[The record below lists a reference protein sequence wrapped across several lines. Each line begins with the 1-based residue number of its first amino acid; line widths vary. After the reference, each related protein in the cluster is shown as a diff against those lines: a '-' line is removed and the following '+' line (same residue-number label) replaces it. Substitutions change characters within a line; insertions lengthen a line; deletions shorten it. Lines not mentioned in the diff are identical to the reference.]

1 MDMTRSRTRA
11 LLAIAL
17 AVTAAG
23 VGLVLRGGFALGL
36 FLAIAAMEAALLLFL
51 APEARARR
59 QALTPAARKANRLLL
74 SALAAVILLL
84 AAAFVLFRNEALQA
98 LDFLTIVALYAV
110 QLLLVSGSS
119 AYDWDHPGFWL
130 EAALAY
136 PVRPFVSLAAIP
148 AAIRRALGTDRPGS
162 PEPAGGTASSS
173 AEAGPAG
180 AAGTAAAGQAR
191 ASRSSAVV
199 MALLGILLAVP
210 VLLLAGAL
218 LASADSVFGRLLAE
232 LSRFWR
238 TLAFQDWLASAALT
252 VALFPF
258 VFSFLE
264 SARSRW
270 MALVRPG
277 SAANPTRVEG
287 PDGRSWQDPAATAMP
302 ASRRFALNPVMLVS
316 FLASIN
322 LLYLVFAL
330 VQLTYLTGAF
340 RLSLPDGLSY
350 ADYARSGFFELS
362 ALALL
367 NAGLI
372 MLAVKGAPRTA
383 ASTAAGSSADAGSD
397 RRILRILRILSLMLV
412 AGSLVQWA
420 SALFRMSMYVSAYG
434 LTLLRFFV
442 TAFMLLMAVIF
453 ALLTVKEFRPR
464 FPLFKSL
471 AIAAVVALVLL
482 NYVNPD
488 AWIARHN
495 IDRSVAE
502 PAVALDLPY
511 FHSLSPD
518 ATRVLIESLPRLTA
532 DQQKAV
538 LADLTRSYQQSQQLP
553 ASAYRRRWQN
563 WNLSS
568 WRTSRLLEG
577 ATAPYR

>member
-1 MDMTRSRTRA
+1 MDMTRSRTRT

-17 AVTAAG
+17 VVTAAG
-23 VGLVLRGGFALGL
+23 VGFVLRGGFALGL

-51 APEARARR
+51 APEARTRL
-59 QALTPAARKANRLLL
+59 QALPPAARQARRLLL
-74 SALAAVILLL
+74 AALAAVILLL

-98 LDFLTIVALYAV
+98 LDFLTIVGLYAV

-136 PVRPFVSLAAIP
+136 PARPFVSLAAIP
-148 AAIRRALGTDRPGS
+148 AAFRRAFGTNRPDIS
-162 PEPAGGTASSS
+162 V
-173 AEAGPAG
+173 
-180 AAGTAAAGQAR
+180 AGTGRTAETAGSAGDSQALP
-191 ASRSSAVV
+191 ASRSSTVV

-210 VLLLAGAL
+210 VLLLAGSL
-218 LASADSVFGRLLAE
+218 LASADSVFGRLLSD
-232 LSRFWR
+232 LSSFWR
-238 TLAFQDWLASAALT
+238 TLAFQDWLISAALT
-252 VALFPF
+252 VAFFPF

-270 MALVRPG
+270 LALARPG
-277 SAANPTRVEG
+277 SAANPSSVEG
-287 PDGRSWQDPAATAMP
+287 PDGRRWQDPAAA
-302 ASRRFALNPVMLVS
+302 ASASGSRRFALNPVMLVS

-322 LLYLVFAL
+322 VLYLAFAL

-350 ADYARSGFFELS
+350 AEYARSGFFELS
-362 ALALL
+362 GLALI
-367 NAGLI
+367 NAALI
-372 MLAVKGAPRTA
+372 MLAVKGAPRPDAGAETENGGSA
-383 ASTAAGSSADAGSD
+383 GAAAGT
-397 RRILRILRILSLMLV
+397 RIARILRILSLMLV

-434 LTLLRFFV
+434 LTMLRFFV

-464 FPLFKSL
+464 FPLFKSV

-495 IDRSVAE
+495 IGRSVAD
-502 PAVALDLPY
+502 PAVTLDLTY
-511 FHSLSPD
+511 FRALSPD
-518 ATRVLIESLPRLTA
+518 ATRVLIENLPRLTA

-538 LADLTRSYQQSQQLP
+538 LSDLTLKYKQRQQLP
-553 ASAYRRRWQN
+553 ASAYLNRWQN

-568 WRTSRLLEG
+568 WRTDRLIEG